1 MCPPIQEDDDDFV
14 DPPQRKKA
22 GEGYNSDSMKF
33 FLIHLLP
40 PNVSFISLVLIQS
53 GIF

>member
-1 MCPPIQEDDDDFV
+1 MCPPIEEDDDDFV

-22 GEGYNSDSMKF
+22 GKGNNSDSMKF
-33 FLIHLLP
+33 FLIHFLDP
-40 PNVSFISLVLIQS
+40 SVSFMSLVLIQS